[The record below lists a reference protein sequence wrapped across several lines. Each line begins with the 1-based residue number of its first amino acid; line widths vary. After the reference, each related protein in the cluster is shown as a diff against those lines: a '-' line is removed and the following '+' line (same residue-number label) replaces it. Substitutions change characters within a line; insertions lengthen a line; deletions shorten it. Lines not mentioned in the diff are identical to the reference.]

1 MRKMFSRYWKAY
13 GGWESVF
20 KSSYFYCSVLLTLIS
35 FGIWSRAAWYE
46 IPISVLPNI
55 LGFSLGGYAIWLAL
69 GDQKFYEKVTG
80 KSQDSVE
87 SPFMKINSA
96 FVHFIVLQI
105 IALIFALVFKAHFF
119 DNLPQFI
126 QSQLVKWIPN
136 FAEIVH
142 YLNLVFSGIGYLLFI
157 YAIFAAFAA
166 TMAIFRIAGWLD
178 THHSNQ
184 VRFKKENIAE
194 LKQKQLKLEAEYK
207 NLKLKIEKHIVKK

>member
-13 GGWESVF
+13 GGWKSVF
-20 KSSYFYCSVLLTLIS
+20 KSSYFYCSVLFTLMS
-35 FGIWSRAAWYE
+35 YGIWAKESWYE

-80 KSQDSVE
+80 KSSGSTD

-105 IALIFALVFKAHFF
+105 MALIFALVFKAHFF
-119 DNLPQFI
+119 DNLPQCI
-126 QSQLVKWIPN
+126 QSQLVKLTPN
-136 FAEIVH
+136 FSEIVH
-142 YLNLVFSGIGYLLFI
+142 YSNLIFSGIGYLLFI
-157 YAIFAAFAA
+157 YALLAALAA

-194 LKQKQLKLEAEYK
+194 LKRKQLQLEKEYQDIK
-207 NLKLKIEKHIVKK
+207 SKIEKHIEK